1 MVHHSVGRFAMA
13 PGKEFSMP
21 FDATVGVAAP
31 VRPELEHDRYRAFGA
46 DLDALKART
55 SRRWEPEKRT

>member
-1 MVHHSVGRFAMA
+1 
-13 PGKEFSMP
+13 MP